1 MTEKKPQKALNY
13 RLPIKICFYL
23 LKQNKLNRYKMKKL
37 LLFLLLIGILTS
49 FNNFTIAQDDDKE
62 KTEEV
67 VDSAALAAQAAA
79 KQKAAATEAK
89 RKAEADA
96 KIAEEEKEA
105 NQGFGILKKYF
116 IDGGWVFM
124 SLVLTCLIIGLAF
137 CIERILTL
145 NLLSSN
151 PQKLLKK
158 VETHLKN
165 GDLEAAKKAAKST
178 RGPAASIIYQGL
190 SRSAGGNIDEVEKA
204 VVNYGSVQMGKLER
218 NLVWISLFIA
228 LAPMLGFMGTV
239 IGMVGAF
246 DAIEK
251 AGDISP
257 SLVAGGIK
265 VALLTTLFGL
275 IVAVILQIFYNYIVS
290 KIDSIVLGMED
301 SSISFVDLLV
311 NSKK

>member
-1 MTEKKPQKALNY
+1 
-13 RLPIKICFYL
+13 
-23 LKQNKLNRYKMKKL
+23 
-37 LLFLLLIGILTS
+37 
-49 FNNFTIAQDDDKE
+49 
-62 KTEEV
+62 
-67 VDSAALAAQAAA
+67 
-79 KQKAAATEAK
+79 
-89 RKAEADA
+89 
-96 KIAEEEKEA
+96 
-105 NQGFGILKKYF
+105 
-116 IDGGWVFM
+116 M

-158 VETHLKN
+158 VETHLAN

-301 SSISFVDLLV
+301 SSINFVDLLV
-311 NSKK
+311 NSGSPNKAAAAPVNVNVKTTNK

>member
-1 MTEKKPQKALNY
+1 
-13 RLPIKICFYL
+13 
-23 LKQNKLNRYKMKKL
+23 MKKL
-37 LLFLLLIGILTS
+37 LLLLLITTLTIG
-49 FNNFTIAQDDDKE
+49 FNNFSMAQDDAKAE
-62 KTEEV
+62 TEEV
-67 VDSAALAAQAAA
+67 VDQAALAAQA
-79 KQKAAATEAK
+79 EAK
-89 RKAEADA
+89 RKADEEAR
-96 KIAEEEKEA
+96 KRRMEEEKAAAEVEEA
-105 NQGFGILKKYF
+105 NQGFGILKKFF

-204 VVNYGSVQMGKLER
+204 VVNYGSIQMGKLER

-239 IGMVGAF
+239 I
-246 DAIEK
+246 K
-251 AGDISP
+251 
-257 SLVAGGIK
+257 LV
-265 VALLTTLFGL
+265 
-275 IVAVILQIFYNYIVS
+275 IFRQVWLPV
-290 KIDSIVLGMED
+290 VL
-301 SSISFVDLLV
+301 
-311 NSKK
+311 K

>member
-1 MTEKKPQKALNY
+1 
-13 RLPIKICFYL
+13 
-23 LKQNKLNRYKMKKL
+23 MKKL
-37 LLFLLLIGILTS
+37 LLLLLLSTITIG
-49 FNNFTIAQDDDKE
+49 FNYVAVGQDDAKE
-62 KTEEV
+62 ETEEV
-67 VDSAALAAQAAA
+67 VDEAAIAAQE
-79 KQKAAATEAK
+79 EAK
-89 RKAEADA
+89 RKARAEAEKKRLDQEKADA
-96 KIAEEEKEA
+96 EVEEA
-105 NQGFGILKKYF
+105 NKGFGILKKYF

-301 SSISFVDLLV
+301 SSINFVDLLV

>member
-1 MTEKKPQKALNY
+1 
-13 RLPIKICFYL
+13 
-23 LKQNKLNRYKMKKL
+23 
-37 LLFLLLIGILTS
+37 
-49 FNNFTIAQDDDKE
+49 
-62 KTEEV
+62 
-67 VDSAALAAQAAA
+67 
-79 KQKAAATEAK
+79 
-89 RKAEADA
+89 
-96 KIAEEEKEA
+96 
-105 NQGFGILKKYF
+105 
-116 IDGGWVFM
+116 
-124 SLVLTCLIIGLAF
+124 
-137 CIERILTL
+137 
-145 NLLSSN
+145 LSSN

-158 VETHLKN
+158 VETHLAN

-301 SSISFVDLLV
+301 SSINFVDMLV
-311 NSKK
+311 NAKSPRRETVAATPANVNVKTTNK